1 MGVKKMRL
9 IDADVFKTEYENLI
23 TWVSHRA
30 EKARLR
36 EFIKDIQNQ
45 PTVKAIPIE
54 LYEQVKGERDI
65 AIEQLKSLNIELF
78 EKPYLKAITIE
89 WIKNWFNP
97 KYANTVYYSLLRDMI
112 KDWEK
117 ENETD

>member
-1 MGVKKMRL
+1 MRL

-54 LYEQVKGERDI
+54 YIKTFKKKVRHI
-65 AIEQLKSLNIELF
+65 A
-78 EKPYLKAITIE
+78 PAKAVIE
-89 WIKNWFNP
+89 W
-97 KYANTVYYSLLRDMI
+97 LLEA
-112 KDWEK
+112 WEK
-117 ENETD
+117 ENEQKTSD

>member
-1 MGVKKMRL
+1 MRL

-45 PTVKAIPIE
+45 PTVEAITVEWIE
-54 LYEQVKGERDI
+54 KKLKCCDNINAEIFV
-65 AIEQLKSLNIELF
+65 KSLI
-78 EKPYLKAITIE
+78 
-89 WIKNWFNP
+89 
-97 KYANTVYYSLLRDMI
+97 RD
-112 KDWEK
+112 WRK
-117 ENETD
+117 ENGRS

>member
-1 MGVKKMRL
+1 MRL

-45 PTVKAIPIE
+45 PTVP
-54 LYEQVKGERDI
+54 
-65 AIEQLKSLNIELF
+65 
-78 EKPYLKAITIE
+78 AITVE
-89 WIKNWFNP
+89 WINDWLTKQYTCYLTGAVE
-97 KYANTVYYSLLRDMI
+97 KMLE
-112 KDWEK
+112 DWEK
-117 ENETD
+117 ENERP

>member
-1 MGVKKMRL
+1 MARL

-45 PTVKAIPIE
+45 PTVEAIPIE
-54 LYEQVKGERDI
+54 YIEKFKKEFRAVASVKAVIDW
-65 AIEQLKSLNIELF
+65 LL
-78 EKPYLKAITIE
+78 EK
-89 WIKNWFNP
+89 
-97 KYANTVYYSLLRDMI
+97 
-112 KDWEK
+112 WEK
-117 ENETD
+117 ENEHKESD

>member
-1 MGVKKMRL
+1 MRL

-36 EFIKDIQNQ
+36 EFIKDIQDQ

-54 LYEQVKGERDI
+54 RINDWLNKGRNAKYFI
-65 AIEQLKSLNIELF
+65 PMMELV
-78 EKPYLKAITIE
+78 EE
-89 WIKNWFNP
+89 
-97 KYANTVYYSLLRDMI
+97 
-112 KDWEK
+112 WEK
-117 ENETD
+117 ENEAN

>member
-1 MGVKKMRL
+1 MAHL

-45 PTVKAIPIE
+45 PTVKAIP
-54 LYEQVKGERDI
+54 K
-65 AIEQLKSLNIELF
+65 
-78 EKPYLKAITIE
+78 E
-89 WIKNWFNP
+89 WIRD
-97 KYANTVYYSLLRDMI
+97 YMLRLPDGSEAYECILVMLEN
-112 KDWEK
+112 WEK
-117 ENETD
+117 ENANNN